1 MSRKK
6 LKPEELKI
14 KLSIRLNQ
22 DLFKLIQENYSNKSK
37 YLEWLVYQDLLKNNK
52 INKNFIL

>member
-14 KLSIRLNQ
+14 KLSIRLHPE
-22 DLFKLIQENYSNKSK
+22 LFNIISENYSNNSK
-37 YLEWLVYQDLLKNNK
+37 YLERLVYQDLLKNNK
-52 INKNFIL
+52 INDNILL

>member
-14 KLSIRLNQ
+14 KLSIRLHPE
-22 DLFKLIQENYSNKSK
+22 LFKLITEEYPNKSK
-37 YLEWLVYQDLLKNNK
+37 YLEHLVYEDLLKNNK
-52 INKNFIL
+52 INKNILL